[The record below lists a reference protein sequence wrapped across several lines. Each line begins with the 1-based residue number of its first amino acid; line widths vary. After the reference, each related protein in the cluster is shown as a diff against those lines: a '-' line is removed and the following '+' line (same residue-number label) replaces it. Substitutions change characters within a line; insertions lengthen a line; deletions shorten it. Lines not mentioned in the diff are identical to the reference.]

1 MEKKFTGDIY
11 EDSIIKWGEIGQLDQ
26 TVEEMAEL
34 TCAISKYKRQ
44 FNDSLLD
51 YQKENLM
58 EHLYEEIVDVK
69 LMLEEL
75 EYMFGKENI
84 DKMYGK
90 KVDKLKLELYGK
102 DYKNMKFWQNKKSN
116 FLWFGFFICGAF
128 YV

>member
-11 EDSIIKWGEIGQLDQ
+11 EDSIIKWGEMGQLDQ

-69 LMLEEL
+69 LMIEEL

-102 DYKNMKFWQNKKSN
+102 DYKNMKF
-116 FLWFGFFICGAF
+116 
-128 YV
+128 

>member
-1 MEKKFTGDIY
+1 MKEKFTGDIY
-11 EDSIIKWGEIGQLDQ
+11 KDSIIKWGEMGQLDQ

-51 YQKENLM
+51 YQKENIM
-58 EHLYEEIVDVK
+58 EDIYEEIVDVK

-75 EYMFGKENI
+75 EFMFGKENI
-84 DKMYGK
+84 NKMYEK

-102 DYKNMKFWQNKKSN
+102 DYKNMKF
-116 FLWFGFFICGAF
+116 
-128 YV
+128 

>member
-1 MEKKFTGDIY
+1 MKEKFTGDIY

-51 YQKENLM
+51 YQKENIM

-69 LMLEEL
+69 LMIEEL
-75 EYMFGKENI
+75 EFMFGKENI
-84 DKMYGK
+84 DKMYEK
-90 KVDKLKLELYGK
+90 KVDKLKLEL
-102 DYKNMKFWQNKKSN
+102 
-116 FLWFGFFICGAF
+116 
-128 YV
+128 